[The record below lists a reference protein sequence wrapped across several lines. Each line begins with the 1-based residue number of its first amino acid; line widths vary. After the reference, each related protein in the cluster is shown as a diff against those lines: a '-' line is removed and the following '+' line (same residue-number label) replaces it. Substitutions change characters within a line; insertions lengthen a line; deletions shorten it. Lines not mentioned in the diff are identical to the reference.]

1 MLTKQAL
8 EYLKLGTG
16 GSYSLARDAI
26 SHRIWDTRVFGATI
40 TNYVFFSQPI
50 NTVLTGTVLKTLN
63 ETNIQDTGKLPNGQ
77 TFLVNKMGVSF
88 QSNQGL
94 ASASAAADMAAAFS
108 LILKNSVFQIK
119 LAGREFD
126 FQAQGKQ
133 FLPMPLQELYPQAN
147 AGRVGDMIGSG
158 WIKLDP
164 TPIFLDQLVSFT
176 VTQEIQ
182 NPIPTVAAALNT
194 ASSLLNGYYG
204 EMQVVLD
211 GFLTRAK

>member
-26 SHRIWDTRVFGATI
+26 CHRIWDTRVFGSTI
-40 TNYVFFSQPI
+40 TNYTFFSQPV
-50 NTVLTGTVLKTLN
+50 NSVLLGAALKTLN
-63 ETNIQDTGKLPNGQ
+63 ETNVYDSGKLPNGQ
-77 TFLVNKMGVSF
+77 TFLINRMGIAF
-88 QSNQGL
+88 QTN
-94 ASASAAADMAAAFS
+94 SAIGSLSQNTDMLQAFNI
-108 LILKNSVFQIK
+108 ILKNSVFEIK

-126 FQAQGKQ
+126 FQCQGKQ
-133 FLPMPLQELYPQAN
+133 FVAMPMADLVGTATQ
-147 AGRVGDMIGSG
+147 RVGDTLGSG
-158 WIKLDP
+158 WVKLDP

-176 VTQEIQ
+176 VTQTIQ
-182 NPIPTVAAALNT
+182 NPLGTVTTNLNAASAYL
-194 ASSLLNGYYG
+194 AQYYG

>member
-26 SHRIWDTRVFGATI
+26 SHRIWDTRIFGATV
-40 TNYVFFSQPI
+40 TNYTFFSQPV
-50 NTVLTGTVLKTLN
+50 NTVLLGAALKTLN
-63 ETNIQDTGKLPNGQ
+63 ETNVYDQGKLPNGQ
-77 TFLVNKMGVSF
+77 TFLINRMGVAF
-88 QSNQGL
+88 KANQGVGGSAIAL
-94 ASASAAADMAAAFS
+94 AQVEAFTS
-108 LILKNSVFQIK
+108 ILKNSVFEIK

-126 FQAQGKQ
+126 FQCHGSQ
-133 FLPMPLQELYPQAN
+133 FLPMPMQEL
-147 AGRVGDMIGSG
+147 VGTATQRIGDVIGSG
-158 WIKLDP
+158 WVKLDP

-176 VTQEIQ
+176 LTQTIQ
-182 NPIPTVAAALNT
+182 NPIPTLATMLNT
-194 ASSLLNGYYG
+194 ASAQLGTYYG

>member
-26 SHRIWDTRVFGATI
+26 SHRIWDTRVFGAAI
-40 TNYVFFSQPI
+40 TNYTFFSQPV
-50 NTVLTGTVLKTLN
+50 NSVLLGAALKTLN
-63 ETNIQDTGKLPNGQ
+63 ETNVYDSGKLPNGQ
-77 TFLVNKMGVSF
+77 TFLINRMGVAF
-88 QSNQGL
+88 KTNQGIVGTAL
-94 ASASAAADMAAAFS
+94 AQTMTEAFTT
-108 LILKNSVFQIK
+108 ILKNSVFEIK

-126 FQAQGKQ
+126 FQAHGSQ
-133 FLPMPLQELYPQAN
+133 FLPMPLQDLVSSATQ
-147 AGRVGDMIGSG
+147 RVGDMLGSG

-176 VTQEIQ
+176 VTQVIQ
-182 NPIPTVAAALNT
+182 NPIPTILATLNT
-194 ASSLLNGYYG
+194 ASAHLGTYYG
-204 EMQVVLD
+204 QMQIVLD